1 MFRFITL
8 LFLVASFSLRAEIT
22 EIVPGL
28 TVDTEKSTIKLAS
41 CGPGI
46 PGEVCLMQCFN
57 VNNTTTDAYYSCNLQ
72 ATANFNEMIK
82 LTNGSDL
89 YTGNTLTATDY
100 RTLLIY
106 PYQTVSLCFN
116 YGKEVVK
123 APNQPNSMWVYS
135 SSTITSQM
143 APPNAGPD
151 CMFGTVGDPPTTGS
165 STLE

>member
-1 MFRFITL
+1 MSKFFALIFIL
-8 LFLVASFSLRAEIT
+8 ASFSLQAEIT

-28 TVDTEKSTIKLAS
+28 TVDTGKTTIKLAS
-41 CGPGI
+41 CGPNV
-46 PGEVCLMQCFN
+46 PGEVCLMQCFD
-57 VNNTTTDAYYSCNLQ
+57 VNNTTTDNYYSCNLQ
-72 ATANFNEMIK
+72 ATANFNELIK

-100 RTLLIY
+100 RTILIY

-123 APNQPNSMWVYS
+123 APSQRNSMWVYS

-151 CMFGTVGDPPTTGS
+151 CLNGTVGDAPTTGT